1 MGVGVGRLFPKNQRQ
16 SPQPGKM
23 SRMEQTRTDRFKTAL
38 LLMAATGLIVGLAF
52 YLAGQPEV
60 ANLIWIAGVVP
71 ALAALVVEIVRSIGR
86 GEVGLDIVAALS
98 MSAALVFGETLAAA
112 VVAVMYSGGTFSKPS
127 LRAVHVVR

>member
-1 MGVGVGRLFPKNQRQ
+1 
-16 SPQPGKM
+16 M

-86 GEVGLDIVAALS
+86 GEVAGQK
-98 MSAALVFGETLAAA
+98 
-112 VVAVMYSGGTFSKPS
+112 VVAVDHEAVGQVDGHASASARASVARIVYVRRELD
-127 LRAVHVVR
+127 LRRRVEDSVHLERAHR